1 MDRVE
6 AVVAVEHL
14 DRMLIGIAMP
24 TQHLNRQA
32 IGARAVF
39 GWPGL
44 DDRRQEIQQYL
55 CASALGLVRSSA
67 HVVSQLCTKQTQ
79 AIGTFGIGLLC
90 QQHASH
96 IRMLND
102 PHGRR
107 ERIPGRR

>member
-1 MDRVE
+1 MFYRDNRLNSIHEGTYGVQS
-6 AVVAVEHL
+6 L
-14 DRMLIGIAMP
+14 DLLARKVPADNMAGYTNCISRMRDDIETATQRIAMP

-67 HVVSQLCTKQTQ
+67 HVVSQLCT
-79 AIGTFGIGLLC
+79 
-90 QQHASH
+90 
-96 IRMLND
+96 
-102 PHGRR
+102 
-107 ERIPGRR
+107 E